1 MGDVMTDQYYQRR
14 QVIEIFEFEED
25 FLDELE
31 SEELIACSQIDSS
44 GDKLYDLDQVE
55 RLRIICN
62 LTRELEV
69 NLPGVEVILQ
79 MRENMISMR
88 RQFDQ
93 ILGLLIQELKT
104 RFPG

>member
-1 MGDVMTDQYYQRR
+1 MSDQYYQRT
-14 QVIEIFEFEED
+14 QVLEIFEFDES

-31 SEELIACSQIDSS
+31 SEELIICSQIDPS
-44 GDKLYDLDQVE
+44 GCKLYDPHQFE
-55 RLRIICN
+55 RLRIISN
-62 LTRELEV
+62 LTRELDV

-93 ILGLLIQELKT
+93 ILALLVQELKT
-104 RFPG
+104 RFP

>member
-1 MGDVMTDQYYQRR
+1 MTDQYYQRR

-31 SEELIACSQIDSS
+31 SEELIECSQIDPS

-93 ILGLLIQELKT
+93 ILAVLIQELKI